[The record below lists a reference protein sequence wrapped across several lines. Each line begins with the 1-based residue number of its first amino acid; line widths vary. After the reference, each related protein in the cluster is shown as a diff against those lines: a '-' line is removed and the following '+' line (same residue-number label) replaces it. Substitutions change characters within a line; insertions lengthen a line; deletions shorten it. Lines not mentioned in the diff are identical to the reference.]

1 MARVDP
7 ESLTSFCRRV
17 LVAVGLSEEDAATV
31 AGSLVAADLR
41 GVSTH
46 GVMRLPIY
54 VERMR
59 RGLIATRPSIRV
71 RRTGPATA
79 TLDGGNGPG
88 QVVAMRAMR
97 EAVALAEAAGVGLVS
112 VHASN
117 HFGAAGWFALHAAG
131 RGMIGLALT
140 HAEADV
146 IPFGGRRS
154 ALGTNP
160 LAVAVPR
167 ADGPPIV
174 LDMATSAVA
183 MGRVLLARKRGEPI
197 PDDWAVDADG
207 EPTTDPDQ
215 ARAVRPMAGPKGYGL
230 AFVVEVLAGLLS
242 GSRFGTDVRRMYDDF
257 EEAQGIGHLL
267 GAVDPARFVAPE
279 AFTGGVDRLAAQLKA
294 TPPATGFDEVLLPG
308 EPEDRAEARHRRD
321 GVPVAE
327 EVQHELAALGEAF
340 AIDWPGPAPAEPG
353 KEEVQTHG
361 QHDRS

>member
-1 MARVDP
+1 MARLDP

-17 LVAVGLSEEDAATV
+17 LVAVGLSEEVAATV

-183 MGRVLLARKRGEPI
+183 MGRVLLARKRG
-197 PDDWAVDADG
+197 
-207 EPTTDPDQ
+207 
-215 ARAVRPMAGPKGYGL
+215 
-230 AFVVEVLAGLLS
+230 
-242 GSRFGTDVRRMYDDF
+242 
-257 EEAQGIGHLL
+257 AQGIGHLL

-279 AFTGGVDRLAAQLKA
+279 AFT
-294 TPPATGFDEVLLPG
+294 
-308 EPEDRAEARHRRD
+308 
-321 GVPVAE
+321 VAE
-327 EVQHELAALGEAF
+327 ELQRELAALGEAF